1 MADDFQQ
8 RMHDNGQDVYDKIV
22 AGQIG
27 ASQVEAALL
36 DAQLK
41 ASQPEDT
48 GR

>member
-8 RMHDNGQDVYDKIV
+8 RMHDKSQDVYDQIG